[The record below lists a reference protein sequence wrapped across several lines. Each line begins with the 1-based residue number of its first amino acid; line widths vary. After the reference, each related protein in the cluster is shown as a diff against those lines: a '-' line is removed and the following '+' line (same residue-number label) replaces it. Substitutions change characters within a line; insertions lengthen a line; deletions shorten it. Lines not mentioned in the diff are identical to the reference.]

1 MLFWLEMLTRWKLI
15 RNCQMIWLVLVLAM
29 CLSCGGPVMETK
41 LNGFDQ
47 GKRTLKLNYI
57 LNDTTLEDGRKGF
70 KLDTLVHYA
79 VGTKVNHKTERE
91 SFLNE
96 DFSLVRTTSTARQN
110 ENLARTSAEVKGGKI
125 HVHRE
130 ASGKEDL
137 DVELDHIGPIYIEM
151 HPLLYYRDLTK
162 PGQSKTYPILNDE
175 EGQIASVEIRYVG
188 ETQFYEDNVAHDA
201 RHYQIQAVTKPDEY
215 DDYYLD
221 PKTGNIIKI
230 EFGYIKFVPAK

>member
-1 MLFWLEMLTRWKLI
+1 MLI
-15 RNCQMIWLVLVLAM
+15 RNCQIGCLCLAVLA

-57 LNDTTLEDGRKGF
+57 LNDAKLDEGKKGY

-79 VGTKVNHKTERE
+79 VGTKVNHKTERQ
-91 SFLNE
+91 SYLNE
-96 DFSLVRTTSTARQN
+96 DFSLVRTEVTARQN
-110 ENLARTSAEVKGGKI
+110 EDLARTHAEVKGSKI
-125 HVHRE
+125 YVHRE
-130 ASGKEDL
+130 ASGKEDQ
-137 DVELDHIGPIYIEM
+137 DFELDHIGPVFIEV

-162 PGQSKTYPILNDE
+162 AGQSKTYPILNDE
-175 EGQIASVEIRYVG
+175 KGEIASVEIRYVG

-201 RHYQIQAVTKPDEY
+201 KHYQIQAVTKPDEY